1 MVTEQRVQAMLICF
15 VFSSGHEI
23 DLMQSILESQSR
35 PKSRRITYKDFT
47 HPKWFAAHNQLS
59 QILRQQI
66 PFEVSTC
73 RYGLGSDLQ
82 KKAIKEYMKKHPN
95 FPQCN

>member
-1 MVTEQRVQAMLICF
+1 MVTEQRVQAILIYF
-15 VFSSGHEI
+15 LFSSGYEI
-23 DLMQSILESQSR
+23 DLMQSILEIQSR
-35 PKSRRITYKDFT
+35 PKSRRITYSDFIN
-47 HPKWFAAHNQLS
+47 PKWSVAHNKLS
-59 QILRQQI
+59 EILRRQI
-66 PFEVSTC
+66 PFEVSIC